1 MESRTRGDAGLK
13 GAFGSRASS
22 HNKGV
27 QRHEGLRD
35 RRRRGIEGEGCCGI
49 KEGAVKLRVPGDQ
62 GYQSARALK
71 D

>member
-49 KEGAVKLRVPGDQ
+49 KEGAGTSRGRREIEGAGVSKVPE
-62 GYQSARALK
+62 
-71 D
+71 